1 MKFEYKDTEEAKEG
15 KAYLFRFDGSGDE
28 YCLAVL
34 TDSDK
39 VVWFYENGDVLIQGK
54 SSLNLNSPD
63 LVKTFYEGDTIT
75 ITF

>member
-1 MKFEYKDTEEAKEG
+1 MKFEYKDTEETKEG
-15 KAYLFRFDGSGDE
+15 KAHLFRFDLFDDE
-28 YCLAVL
+28 YWLAVV

-39 VVWFYENGDVLIQGK
+39 VVWFYEGGGVLISEQN
-54 SSLNLNSPD
+54 SLNLNSPD